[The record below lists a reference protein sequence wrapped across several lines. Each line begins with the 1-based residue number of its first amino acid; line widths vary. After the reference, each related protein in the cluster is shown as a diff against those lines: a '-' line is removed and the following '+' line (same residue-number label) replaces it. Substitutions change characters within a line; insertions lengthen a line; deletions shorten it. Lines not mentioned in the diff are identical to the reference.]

1 MPDNIIFNTIP
12 TDIRT
17 PGQYVEIDNSKALRG
32 LPSLNRRILVVGNK
46 LPTGTAALTLYR
58 VNSGDE
64 GATLFG
70 RGSVLHEMLR
80 LARTANKTSD
90 IWALSVEDL
99 AAGVAA
105 TKTITVTGP
114 AAAAGTIALYIN
126 GQKLSIGVAA
136 GDTASVV
143 ATAIVAVVDG
153 YLNGPVKATAV
164 AGVVT
169 LTARHKGAFTQG
181 IGVLVNFYDD
191 ESLPAGLTLE
201 IANGVVGT
209 GNPDVADVVA
219 AISDEWFYTIISPWS
234 DSANMAII
242 EPSSTAGLVEWTC
255 APATY
260 SPAWLARTPSSPP
273 TDRHATT
280 STARSSA

>member
-1 MPDNIIFNTIP
+1 
-12 TDIRT
+12 
-17 PGQYVEIDNSKALRG
+17 
-32 LPSLNRRILVVGNK
+32 
-46 LPTGTAALTLYR
+46 
-58 VNSGDE
+58 
-64 GATLFG
+64 
-70 RGSVLHEMLR
+70 MLR

-105 TKTITVTGP
+105 TTITVTGP

-169 LTARHKGAFTQG
+169 LTARHR
-181 IGVLVNFYDD
+181 V
-191 ESLPAGLTLE
+191 P
-201 IANGVVGT
+201 
-209 GNPDVADVVA
+209 
-219 AISDEWFYTIISPWS
+219 SPRVSACWS
-234 DSANMAII
+234 T
-242 EPSSTAGLVEWTC
+242 ST
-255 APATY
+255 
-260 SPAWLARTPSSPP
+260 
-273 TDRHATT
+273 TT
-280 STARSSA
+280 SPCRLA

>member
-46 LPTGTAALTLYR
+46 LPTGTAAPLTLYR

-64 GATLFG
+64 GATLSG
-70 RGSVLHEMLR
+70 RGSVLHEMLP
-80 LARTANKTSD
+80 ARTANKTSD

-169 LTARHKGAFTQG
+169 LTARHRCLHPGYRRVGQLLRRR
-181 IGVLVNFYDD
+181 V
-191 ESLPAGLTLE
+191 PAGWPDSGDRQRRGRHRQSGRGRRGGSDLRRMVLHHHFALE
-201 IANGVVGT
+201 RFREHG
-209 GNPDVADVVA
+209 D
-219 AISDEWFYTIISPWS
+219 
-234 DSANMAII
+234 
-242 EPSSTAGLVEWTC
+242 
-255 APATY
+255 
-260 SPAWLARTPSSPP
+260 
-273 TDRHATT
+273 H
-280 STARSSA
+280 